1 MENTNSTIKW
11 NEYRNNAMYVNV
23 IDLTDEVVEKIIN
36 ENIEYLTWTNGT
48 EISKDELQADFM
60 LLKMEDGMY
69 SLTMKDE
76 DFYVND
82 IIFSEY

>member
-1 MENTNSTIKW
+1 MKTTNLKINW
-11 NEYRNNAMYVNV
+11 NEYRDNAMYVNV
-23 IDLTDEVVEKIIN
+23 IDLTDEAIEKIIS

-48 EISKDELQADFM
+48 EISKEELQADFM

-76 DFYVND
+76 DFYIND
-82 IIFSEY
+82 IIFSE

>member
-1 MENTNSTIKW
+1 MKNTNSTINW
-11 NEYRNNAMYVNV
+11 NEYRDNAVYVNV
-23 IDLTDEVVEKIIN
+23 IDLSDEAIEKIIN

-76 DFYVND
+76 DFYIND
-82 IIFSEY
+82 IIFSE

>member
-1 MENTNSTIKW
+1 MKTTKINWKK
-11 NEYRNNAMYVNV
+11 YRGNAMYVNL
-23 IDLTDEVVEKIIN
+23 IDLADESIEKIIS
-36 ENIEYLTWTNGT
+36 ENIEDLTWADGT
-48 EISKDELQADFM
+48 EISKEELQADFM

-82 IIFSEY
+82 IILSL